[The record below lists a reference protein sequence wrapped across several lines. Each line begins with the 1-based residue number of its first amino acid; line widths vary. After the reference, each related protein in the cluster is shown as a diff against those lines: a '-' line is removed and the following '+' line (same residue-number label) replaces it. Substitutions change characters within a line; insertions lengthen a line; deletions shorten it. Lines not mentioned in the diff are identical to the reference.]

1 MNYDGSLE
9 FYFMNSLSALISETL
24 VKDIFIRLD
33 IRNFSEG
40 YFHLSHPRSF
50 FDHFQHKYIEFSEQ
64 DLC

>member
-40 YFHLSHPRSF
+40 YFHPCHQRLPAEALAKVGSH
-50 FDHFQHKYIEFSEQ
+50 
-64 DLC
+64 